1 MFRNRTHAGQLLA
14 KKLFLLKEPGNTLI
28 LGIPRGGVKVAYEVA
43 KEFGMKMDVLVVRKL
58 GYPNNEEL
66 AIGAVGAGEAYL
78 NDQLIRE
85 TGLSRTFLDT
95 KIRMKQ
101 EEVRRRY
108 ELFRGKRTMYS
119 VTGKTVI
126 MIDDGA
132 ATGST
137 LILALRLLRKQGP
150 KRLIVAIPVAPAET
164 VKKLER
170 EADLVICLEQPTLF
184 SAIGQFY
191 DDFTQVEDYMVKECL
206 K

>member
-14 KKLFLLKEPGNTLI
+14 KKLFPFKESGNTLI

-58 GYPNNEEL
+58 GYPSNEEL
-66 AIGAVGAGEAYL
+66 AIGAVGADEVYL

-95 KIRMKQ
+95 KIKMKQ
-101 EEVRRRY
+101 EEVQRRY
-108 ELFRGKRTMYS
+108 ELFRGKQKMYS

-126 MIDDGA
+126 VIDDGA
-132 ATGST
+132 ATGAT
-137 LILALRLLRKQGP
+137 LVLALRLLRKQRP
-150 KRLIVAIPVAPAET
+150 KQLIVAIPVAPPDT
-164 VKKLER
+164 IKKLER
-170 EADLVICLEQPTLF
+170 EADLVVCLEQPALF